1 MDIFSIAVIVGIVEG
16 VTEFLPVSS
25 TGHMI
30 LVGNLLGFSGNL
42 ATVFEVFIQLGA
54 ILSIIFIYKDRFR
67 YFFTADGW
75 DRNKGLSV
83 WHIAAG
89 IVPVMGAGYLLHGY
103 IKTYLFSPFTVII
116 GLVLGAF
123 LMIFAEWKNGSRND
137 ELLQDIDRLS
147 IKQAVKIGLY
157 QLLALWPGFSRS
169 GSTMAGAMLSGV
181 SRNVAAQYTFL
192 IAVPLMFVA
201 CFYDLLKNWDLLS
214 AGDIQV
220 IAVGFV
226 VSFITA
232 YISVLWF
239 LKFLKR
245 YSLSVFAVY
254 RIILAVISFFYFS
267 RLIA

>member
-1 MDIFSIAVIVGIVEG
+1 MDIFAIAVIVGIVEG
-16 VTEFLPVSS
+16 ITEFLPVSS

-30 LVGNLLGFSGNL
+30 LVGNVLGFSGNL

-54 ILSIIFIYKDRFR
+54 ILSIIFIYKDRFKR
-67 YFFTADGW
+67 FLTADGW
-75 DRNKGLSV
+75 DKNKGLSV

-89 IVPVMGAGYLLHGY
+89 IVPVMAVGYLLHSY
-103 IKTYLFSPFTVII
+103 IKHYLFSPFTVII
-116 GLVLGAF
+116 GLVLGAL
-123 LMIFAEWKNGSRND
+123 LMIFAECKMGKKNA
-137 ELLQDIDRLS
+137 ELLQDIDKLS
-147 IKQAVKIGLY
+147 IKQSVQIGLY

-201 CFYDLLKNWDLLS
+201 CFYDLLKNWNLLS

-245 YSLSVFAVY
+245 YSLSVFAYY
-254 RIILAVISFFYFS
+254 RIVLAVVSLFYFTK
-267 RLIA
+267 IIN